1 MSMGDFINIQPSEL
15 KFPVESRKQSSC
27 SMQLVNK
34 TDQFIAFKVKT
45 TNPKKYSVR
54 PNAGIVLPNSV
65 CNVTGKN
72 PLIFLKIFG
81 HYVFIFL
88 NFVCLVFFKIFV
100 LVFFCPLVTMQAQ
113 KDVPPDMQCRD
124 KFLVQS
130 AVAPNGSTNKDVTQE
145 MFNREDGKVVN
156 EFKLRVIYI
165 PANPPSP
172 VPEGDEEGNSPRSS
186 SAEEEIRKSALSE
199 AAWAAVSKLNEEK
212 ASAIQ
217 QNKKLQEELELLRKQ
232 TRHGQGARVSTIVV
246 LFCLLL
252 GILLGYF
259 IKK

>member
-199 AAWAAVSKLNEEK
+199 ASLNSGCKIVETINGK
-212 ASAIQ
+212 FIIFRGMGCC
-217 QNKKLQEELELLRKQ
+217 LQIE
-232 TRHGQGARVSTIVV
+232 
-246 LFCLLL
+246 
-252 GILLGYF
+252 
-259 IKK
+259 

>member
-65 CNVTGKN
+65 CNVT
-72 PLIFLKIFG
+72 
-81 HYVFIFL
+81 
-88 NFVCLVFFKIFV
+88 
-100 LVFFCPLVTMQAQ
+100 VTMQAQ

>member
-27 SMQLVNK
+27 SMQLANK

-65 CNVTGKN
+65 CHVTGEN
-72 PLIFLKIFG
+72 HLIFLKLLLVLTF
-81 HYVFIFL
+81 YLFEFCKSCVFQNL
-88 NFVCLVFFKIFV
+88 CAC
-100 LVFFCPLVTMQAQ
+100 FFCPLVTMQAQ
-113 KDVPPDMQCRD
+113 KDAPPDMQCRD

-130 AVAPNGSTNKDVTQE
+130 AVAPIGSTNKDVTQE

>member
-27 SMQLVNK
+27 SMQLANK

-65 CNVTGKN
+65 CNVT
-72 PLIFLKIFG
+72 
-81 HYVFIFL
+81 
-88 NFVCLVFFKIFV
+88 
-100 LVFFCPLVTMQAQ
+100 VTMQAQ
-113 KDVPPDMQCRD
+113 KDAPPDMQCRD

-232 TRHGQGARVSTIVV
+232 TRHGQGAPVSTIVV

>member
-27 SMQLVNK
+27 SMQLANK

-65 CNVTGKN
+65 CNVT
-72 PLIFLKIFG
+72 
-81 HYVFIFL
+81 
-88 NFVCLVFFKIFV
+88 
-100 LVFFCPLVTMQAQ
+100 VTMQAQ
-113 KDVPPDMQCRD
+113 KDAPPDMQCRD

-199 AAWAAVSKLNEEK
+199 AVARSLKQSMGNSSSSEAWAAVSKLNEEK

-232 TRHGQGARVSTIVV
+232 TRHGQGAPVSTIVV